1 MSSNSRVLPPPAYI
15 HTMTRVVEMESKF
28 VEAYDRIP
36 LQCIKDIILN
46 ASGLKEEEL
55 RKNVKALVP
64 LKKISN
70 FATHLEQVHLFVP
83 TFILHL
89 KKN

>member
-1 MSSNSRVLPPPAYI
+1 
-15 HTMTRVVEMESKF
+15 MESKF

-36 LQCIKDIILN
+36 LQCIKDIMLN

-83 TFILHL
+83 TYILHL

>member
-1 MSSNSRVLPPPAYI
+1 
-15 HTMTRVVEMESKF
+15 MESKF

-55 RKNVKALVP
+55 HKNVKALVP

-70 FATHLEQVHLFVP
+70 FATHLE
-83 TFILHL
+83 
-89 KKN
+89 